1 MNYPNMYHILC
12 PVFLF
17 ETIIWLSELSN
28 IASLMLVSLQQEI
41 PFKTLERGLWLWS
54 KHTKEKDRL
63 GHCTD
68 YFHSVMN
75 KLDIILLFVGFN

>member
-1 MNYPNMYHILC
+1 
-12 PVFLF
+12 
-17 ETIIWLSELSN
+17 
-28 IASLMLVSLQQEI
+28 MLVSLQQEI